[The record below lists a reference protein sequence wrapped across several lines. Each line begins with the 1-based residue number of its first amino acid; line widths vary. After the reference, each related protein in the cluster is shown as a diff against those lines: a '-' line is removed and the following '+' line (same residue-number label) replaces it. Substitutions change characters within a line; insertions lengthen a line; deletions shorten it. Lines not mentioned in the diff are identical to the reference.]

1 VESFEFDVAVSAGL
15 VDVVNAFWRLEDW
28 PEVASHVREI
38 EMHYCDENVQVLTMH
53 VVTKGRHDKF
63 KSIRMKQGEA
73 IYYLQPTPPPILH
86 RHNGSWQFAQEAG
99 KTVVTSRHFVE
110 INTREAIDFLRE
122 AKLDKG
128 NQVRT
133 HEQIKNL
140 IRNNS
145 LQTMLALKN
154 RIEQKNGGD
163 YVPPAIEARD
173 VA

>member
-1 VESFEFDVAVSAGL
+1 
-15 VDVVNAFWRLEDW
+15 
-28 PEVASHVREI
+28 
-38 EMHYCDENVQVLTMH
+38 MH